1 MWMTAFFTLTQST
14 KTPGTCCCIAP
25 PHPTPA
31 SGGTKRYLLS
41 TLAGSASLHTEWFWA
56 FTFAFAVSS
65 SYLNA
70 DNFASVKEVVT
81 KCLQQ
86 FAGYLAGVG
95 IPGMPAQQRVLPV
108 ECCLLHPDPCILG
121 LPP

>member
-1 MWMTAFFTLTQST
+1 MLHLEDSNVACMAVGSVLQAHFASQHVDCCMKVLCDADALTA
-14 KTPGTCCCIAP
+14 
-25 PHPTPA
+25 
-31 SGGTKRYLLS
+31 GGSKLYLLS
-41 TLAGSASLHTEWFWA
+41 TLPGNPSVHTEWFWA

-70 DNFASVKEVVT
+70 DDFVNVKEVVA

-95 IPGMPAQQRVLPV
+95 IPGW
-108 ECCLLHPDPCILG
+108 C
-121 LPP
+121 